1 MKRSPLIFGL
11 ALISLLAVSIPSL
24 AAQGDATE
32 QTQATRKVTNR
43 VVPGYPAMA
52 RPLALSGTVKL
63 EALVLPNGTV
73 KSIQVIGGNP
83 LLVQSAQSAI
93 REWKWEKAEHE
104 TSELVEFHF
113 HP

>member
-1 MKRSPLIFGL
+1 MKWSPLILRL

-32 QTQATRKVTNR
+32 PTQATRKVTNR
-43 VVPGYPAMA
+43 VVPSYPAMA

-63 EALVLPNGTV
+63 EALVLPNGTI
-73 KSIQVIGGNP
+73 KSIQVVGGNP
-83 LLVQSAQSAI
+83 LLVQSAQNAI

-104 TSELVEFHF
+104 TTELVEFHF